1 MVDLDLWETLRTRL
15 DYASFVPTPRP
26 DVVRAE
32 LRRRDGSPYTM
43 LKNPAGDGGAG
54 SYVRLDP
61 ADVALFELMDGR
73 RSVQEILVA
82 HLVGSGVFALERLSR
97 LTAALRANGFFGEA
111 PPPLYEK
118 LRARRARRDPIMRA
132 SLLLHHLVLWDIAHW
147 SNAHGFVDRLYRAGG
162 RLAFTRAGATILLAF
177 SAGGLA
183 LWIGELLAS
192 RHQLVTIDGSYVLGI
207 LVLVLLQV
215 LSISVHEAGHA
226 LAIRHFGRHIR
237 RCGVA
242 MYYLFPCFYVDSTDM
257 SLGSRRERVIVSLAG
272 PFAGLIVAAGCA
284 VVAATDP
291 GGLAGG
297 IAFKATSLLVFQ
309 FVLNLLP
316 ILELDGY
323 HVLVDALDAPF
334 LRQRALGF
342 VRGPA
347 LRKLRRRQRW
357 SREEVGLAL
366 FGGSAILISLL
377 TLVFSIFL
385 WRARVAIAAHELL
398 AVGPAGLLALGVL
411 VLVFVG
417 PLAVAV
423 AGRLVGIGR
432 TVVRMA
438 TARRSG
444 RAAHELAERAALL
457 GRVRFFAGLSRPAL
471 YAIASHLRVERAN
484 AGTQVVIAGTPG
496 DRFYLVRSGR
506 LQTTDASG
514 SVLGTIIPGEGFGEL
529 ALLDGGVRTA
539 TVTALEPAELWSLG
553 RGHFHRWVKERVEVA
568 ARIRAY
574 RDERE
579 SLARLPFFNGLA
591 GQELERVAARLRTLR
606 FADGEHVFQ
615 AGEPAD
621 RYYVVRE
628 GAATVTLPDGTTAR
642 TLGPGEGFGEI
653 ALLFGRPRTATVTAA
668 GPLVVAA
675 LERAEFASLVR
686 ASGETMGEFRS
697 RTGHYVGAGLGAA
710 VGGG

>member
-1 MVDLDLWETLRTRL
+1 MDIWDALRQRL

-26 DVVRAE
+26 DIVRAE

-43 LKNPAGDGGAG
+43 LKNPAGDAGAG
-54 SYVRLDP
+54 SYIRLDP

-82 HLVGSGVFALERLSR
+82 QLERSGVLALERLSR
-97 LTAALRANGFFGEA
+97 LTAALRTNGFFGEA
-111 PPPLYEK
+111 PPALYEK
-118 LRARRARRDPIMRA
+118 LRARRTRRDPIVRA
-132 SLLLHHLVLWDIAHW
+132 SRMLQRLVLWDIAHW
-147 SNAHGFVDRLYRAGG
+147 SNAHGFVDALYRAGG
-162 RLAFTRAGATILLAF
+162 RLAFTRAGATLLIAF
-177 SAGGLA
+177 SVAGLA
-183 LWIGELLAS
+183 VWINELTAS
-192 RHQLVTIDGSYVLGI
+192 RHQLVTLGGSYVLGI
-207 LVLVLLQV
+207 LALVLLQV
-215 LSISVHEAGHA
+215 LSITIHEAGHA

-272 PFAGLIVAAGCA
+272 PFGGLSVGAACAIVAAA
-284 VVAATDP
+284 DP

-297 IAFKATSLLVFQ
+297 IAFKAASLFVFQ

-323 HVLVDALDAPF
+323 HVLVDALEAPF

-347 LRKLRRRQRW
+347 LRKLRRRQPF
-357 SREEVGLAL
+357 SRQEIGLAV
-366 FGGSAILISLL
+366 FGASAIVISLL

-385 WRARVAIAAHELL
+385 WRTRVAIAAQELL
-398 AVGPAGLLALGVL
+398 AVGPVGLLAFALL
-411 VLVFVG
+411 ILVFVG
-417 PLAVAV
+417 PLAIAV
-423 AGRLVGIGR
+423 VGRLVGLGR
-432 TVVRMA
+432 SAVRVA
-438 TARRSG
+438 AARRSG
-444 RAAHELAERAALL
+444 QAARELAERAALL
-457 GRVRFFAGLSRPAL
+457 GRVRFFAGLGRPAL
-471 YAIASHLRVERAN
+471 YAIASHMRIERADP
-484 AGTQVVIAGTPG
+484 GSPIVTAGTPG

-506 LQTTDASG
+506 LQATDVTG
-514 SVLGTIIPGEGFGEL
+514 GVLGTIIPGEGFGEL

-553 RGHFHRWVKERVEVA
+553 RGHFNRWVKERVEVA

-579 SLARLPFFNGLA
+579 SLARLPFFKGLS
-591 GQELERVAARLRTLR
+591 GQELDRTATRLRTLQ

-615 AGEPAD
+615 AGDPAD
-621 RYYVVRE
+621 RYYLVRE
-628 GAATVTLPDGTTAR
+628 GGATVTLPDGTIAR
-642 TLGPGEGFGEI
+642 TLAPGDGFGEI

-668 GPLVVAA
+668 GPLTVAA
-675 LERAEFASLVR
+675 LDRADFAALVR
-686 ASGETMGEFRS
+686 SSGETMGEFRT
-697 RTGHYVGAGLGAA
+697 RTGHYVGAHLGAA
-710 VGGG
+710 AGGG